1 MATITDVAKRAGVA
15 PVTVSRVINNA
26 PGVNLATRERV
37 QQAIAELGYVPNV
50 VARSLRSKRT
60 RTLAFVV
67 PDVTNPFW
75 TTVARGVEDAA
86 QDQGYSVVLCNTDE
100 SASKQQRYID
110 LMVSQR
116 VDGIIIA
123 PADTDANRLAT
134 LRRHN
139 IATVIIDRRI
149 EGWEVDTV
157 YSDSISG
164 AYALTRHLLGL
175 GHTRIAMFS
184 GPEGAATADDR
195 IAGYWLALTEANITP
210 DARLI
215 RRGGFNWE
223 AGFELTNQVLDEGL
237 APTAIFAANN
247 AIALGVID
255 AVGRRGLRI
264 PRDIALV
271 CFDDYPYVTG
281 FFPFL
286 TVIAQPAYEMG
297 ANAAQLL
304 LSRLKSPVP
313 LKPRRVVLPVRL
325 IVRYSCGSKP
335 NDNGPCPLNLPL
347 EGLAAERVALVKPI
361 PAGRTFPGPA
371 SAVSLEGTIFRI
383 VTTAVAPAAPQAAGA
398 DRLRRAL
405 RGEPTDRIPCVELR
419 IASRAV
425 CEYVLEREVQLEGAA
440 IPPEV
445 QVELAQRASLDA
457 VPCELPNQLPALADT
472 SVRAPIPLAAQLSHL
487 ERYLRAAQGT
497 GVGVFASFRPA
508 LIPALKGK
516 GHRAQDALT
525 AGALQQL
532 EPYLDALVVQRAR
545 LLRAACDRFWADLA
559 FVLIHED
566 IADRHGL
573 ILPEHLFNEIL
584 APRLQRIIAP
594 ALEHGLI
601 TVLHSSG
608 KIEAALPTLRA
619 IGFDAVHGMAPEHND
634 VVGLYHRWG
643 GKLAFMGGIPDSL
656 LTKGD
661 ADSLDAAVRELCAQI
676 GHNGGFVLG
685 SSNGISEAVPPQNFA
700 ALTAAAQRYGRP
712 AAQTTEH
719 DFLMAHVVN

>member
-15 PVTVSRVINNA
+15 PVTVSRVINDA

-67 PDVTNPFW
+67 PDITNPFW

-86 QDQGYSVVLCNTDE
+86 QDHGYSVVLCNTDE
-100 SASKQQRYID
+100 NASKQQRYLD

-116 VDGIIIA
+116 VDGVIIA

-134 LRRHN
+134 LRQHN
-139 IATVIIDRRI
+139 IATVVIDRRI
-149 EGWEVDTV
+149 EGGEVDTV
-157 YSDSISG
+157 YSDSVSG
-164 AYALTRHLLGL
+164 AYALTNHLLRL
-175 GHTRIAMFS
+175 GHTSIAMFS

-195 IAGYWLALTEANITP
+195 IAGYWLALTDAGITP
-210 DARLI
+210 DPKLI

-223 AGFELTNQVLDEGL
+223 AGFALTNQVLDEGL

-247 AIALGVID
+247 AIALGVIE
-255 AVGRRGLRI
+255 AIGRRGLRI
-264 PRDIALV
+264 PGDVALV

-286 TVIAQPAYEMG
+286 TVVSQSAYEMG

-325 IVRYSCGSKP
+325 VVRYSCGSKS
-335 NDNGPCPLNLPL
+335 NHDGACPLNLPL
-347 EGLAAERVALVKPI
+347 EGLAEERVTLVKPI
-361 PAGRTFPGPA
+361 PVGRTAPGLA
-371 SAVSLEGTIFRI
+371 STVPVDGTIFRI
-383 VTTAVAPAAPQAAGA
+383 VATAVAPASPQNAGA

-405 RGEPTDRIPCVELR
+405 RGEPTDRIPFVELR

-425 CEYVLEREVQLEGAA
+425 CEYVLEREVRLEGAA

-445 QVELAQRASLDA
+445 QVELAQRAGLDA

-472 SVRAPIPLAAQLSHL
+472 SARSPIPLAAQLSHL

-497 GVGVFASFRPA
+497 GVAVFASFRSA
-508 LIPALKGK
+508 LAAALKGK

-525 AGALQQL
+525 ADALQQL
-532 EPYLDALVVQRAR
+532 GPYLDALVAQRAR
-545 LLRAACDRFWADLA
+545 LLRAICDRFWADLA
-559 FVLIHED
+559 FVLIHEE

-573 ILPEHLFNEIL
+573 ILPEHLFEEFL
-584 APRLQRIIAP
+584 APRLRRMIAP

-601 TVLHSSG
+601 TVLHSGG

-619 IGFDAVHGMAPEHND
+619 IGFDAVHGMAPELND
-634 VVGLYHRWG
+634 VVSLYCRWG
-643 GKLAFMGGIPDSL
+643 GKLAFMGGISDSL

-661 ADSLDAAVRELCAQI
+661 ADSIDAAVRELCAQI
-676 GHNGGFVLG
+676 GHNGGFVVG
-685 SSNGISEAVPPQNFA
+685 SSNGITEAIPPHNFV
-700 ALTAAAQRYGRP
+700 ALTAAVQRYGRHGT
-712 AAQTTEH
+712 QTTEH
-719 DFLMAHVVN
+719 EFLIAGAIS